1 MSIEILSSA
10 KVANRKHPTAL
21 LLGLVACASCPSL
34 AMADIVELRDGGVI
48 CGKVRNPSQG
58 AMVTIETED
67 GSVIEVDRKQV
78 KIRQSLQRDLDYAE
92 SIVSRGE
99 SLEDQREIVTE
110 CMNQQM
116 VTLANAH
123 RERIVELDP
132 NDRNAWENL
141 KYMKDEATGK
151 WIRKEVANFR
161 RGKIKGDK
169 GLWFTWQEKALMDL
183 DEKRKIQTRDAER
196 ELDAKL
202 KGLSGN
208 SRQQAESEAYFQTLN
223 NPMLIRKL
231 HQLFREDPSPN
242 RMTYFGL
249 LQQMP
254 PYLVTPTIIQIAME
268 DADIN
273 VVNNCLDYLAAGDDY
288 VREMAVNGFA
298 SFLPDK
304 KRRDRAAYNM
314 GPFNDK
320 RFIGIM
326 INSLLS
332 TDTVVPAGPPGN
344 TNAGFSSNGGVS
356 FANGAPPP
364 STRINQHKDVLAAL
378 QSLTGE
384 SFGYDMLAWRQW
396 FAQKYAYEN
405 MDSRRDEY

>member
-1 MSIEILSSA
+1 
-10 KVANRKHPTAL
+10 
-21 LLGLVACASCPSL
+21 
-34 AMADIVELRDGGVI
+34 
-48 CGKVRNPSQG
+48 
-58 AMVTIETED
+58 
-67 GSVIEVDRKQV
+67 
-78 KIRQSLQRDLDYAE
+78 
-92 SIVSRGE
+92 
-99 SLEDQREIVTE
+99 
-110 CMNQQM
+110 
-116 VTLANAH
+116 
-123 RERIVELDP
+123 
-132 NDRNAWENL
+132 
-141 KYMKDEATGK
+141 MKDDATGK
-151 WIRKEVANFR
+151 WIRREVANFR

-183 DEKRKIQTRDAER
+183 DEKRKLQTRDAER
-196 ELDAKL
+196 ELEAKL

-208 SRQQAESEAYFQTLN
+208 ARQQAEAQAYFQTLN
-223 NPMLIRKL
+223 NPLVIRKL
-231 HQLFREDPSPN
+231 HQLFREDPSAN
-242 RMTYFGL
+242 RMTYLGL

-254 PYLVTPTIIQIAME
+254 PYVVTPTIIKIAME

-304 KRRDRAAYNM
+304 KQRDRAAYNM

-320 RFIGIM
+320 RFIGIL

-332 TDTVVPAGPPGN
+332 TDLVVPAGPPGN

-356 FANGAPPP
+356 FGNGAPPP
-364 STRINQHKDVLAAL
+364 STRVNQHKDVLAAL

>member
-1 MSIEILSSA
+1 MNIETLAPA
-10 KVANRKHPTAL
+10 KASNRRCRVAL
-21 LLGLVACASCPSL
+21 LLGSFACSVWPSI

-48 CGKVRNPSQG
+48 CGKVLNPSQG

-67 GSVIEVDRKQV
+67 GSVIEIDRKQV
-78 KIRQSLQRDLDYAE
+78 KIRQSLQRDLDYAK

-99 SLEDQREIVTE
+99 SLDDHREIVTE

-132 NDRNAWENL
+132 SERNAWDNL
-141 KYMKDEATGK
+141 KYTKDEATGK
-151 WIRKEVANFR
+151 WIRRDVVNFR

-169 GLWFTWQEKALMDL
+169 GLWFTWQEKAIMDL

-208 SRQQAESEAYFQTLN
+208 TRQQAESEAYFQTLN
-223 NPMLIRKL
+223 NPLLIRKL
-231 HQLFREDPSPN
+231 HQLFREDSSPS
-242 RMTYFGL
+242 RMTYFSL

-254 PYLVTPTIIQIAME
+254 PYLVTPTFIQIAME

-298 SFLPDK
+298 AFLPDK

-320 RFIGIM
+320 RFIGM
-326 INSLLS
+326 LVSSLLS
-332 TDTVVPAGPPGN
+332 TDLIVPAGPPGS
-344 TNAGFSSNGGVS
+344 TNAGFSSNGGVA
-356 FANGAPPP
+356 FGNGAPPP
-364 STRINQHKDVLAAL
+364 STRVNQHKDVLAAL
-378 QSLTGE
+378 QGLTGE
-384 SFGYDMLAWRQW
+384 NFGYDMLAWRQW
-396 FAQKYAYEN
+396 FAQKFAYEN

>member
-1 MSIEILSSA
+1 MSIEKLSSL
-10 KVANRKHPTAL
+10 KISKWKYPVAL
-21 LLGLVACASCPSL
+21 LLGLVGCTQWQNSSL
-34 AMADIVELRDGGVI
+34 ADIVELRDGGVI
-48 CGKVRNPSQG
+48 CGKVLNPSQG
-58 AMVTIETED
+58 ALVTIETED
-67 GSVIEVDRKQV
+67 GSVIEIDRKQV
-78 KIRQSLQRDLDYAE
+78 KIRQSLQRDLDYAK
-92 SIVSRGE
+92 SVVSRGE
-99 SLEDQREIVTE
+99 SVDDHREIVTE

-123 RERIVELDP
+123 RERVVELDP
-132 NDRNAWENL
+132 TDRNAWENL

-151 WIRKEVANFR
+151 WIRREVANFR
-161 RGKIKGDK
+161 RGKIKGEK

-208 SRQQAESEAYFQTLN
+208 TRQQAESQAYFQTLN
-223 NPMLIRKL
+223 NPLVIRKL
-231 HQLFREDPSPN
+231 HQLFREDSSSN
-242 RMTYFGL
+242 RMTYLGL

-254 PYLVTPTIIQIAME
+254 PYIVTPTIIKIAME

-298 SFLPDK
+298 AFLPDK
-304 KRRDRAAYNM
+304 KQRDRAAYNM

-320 RFIGIM
+320 RFIGIL
-326 INSLLS
+326 INSLIS
-332 TDTVVPAGPPGN
+332 TDLVVPAGPPGN

-356 FANGAPPP
+356 FGNGAPPP
-364 STRINQHKDVLAAL
+364 TTRVNQHKDVLAAL